1 MIEEAHAQFLREKT
15 KTKEY
20 KMHWVV
26 ENNKHQNI
34 PFLFKKVPLSSN
46 SELFLLKCVHLG
58 AYLGKIGNP
67 ECPINDLVR

>member
-1 MIEEAHAQFLREKT
+1 
-15 KTKEY
+15 
-20 KMHWVV
+20 MHWVV

-34 PFLFKKVPLSSN
+34 SFLFKKVPLSSN